1 MHPGGD
7 GLYYF
12 STYLCINDDEL
23 FASFEIVL
31 NDEQYICGTG
41 MFDDPDDSIDLLSA
55 SCTGLVRAA
64 AGNM

>member
-1 MHPGGD
+1 MPPGGD

-12 STYLCINDDEL
+12 STYLCIGDEEL
-23 FASFEIVL
+23 LTQFEIRL
-31 NDEQYICGTG
+31 NEEQYICGIG
-41 MFDDPDDSIDLLSA
+41 MLDDPDDSIDLFPA